1 MEKNKTTVRIAGREY
16 TLSSPDSEEHMHR
29 VAGYVDRKMEEL
41 TLSTRMPS
49 NMVAVLAAMNVA
61 DELLK
66 SQDESVH
73 LRKEMMAL
81 QQQIAKLR
89 AQGAAARQAGKP
101 KSVGNKVESK
111 VESKVGSET
120 EGKTESKT
128 EGKIES
134 KVAGRA
140 PKSGGAG

>member
-1 MEKNKTTVRIAGREY
+1 MENPREKPVEKNRTQVRVAGREY
-16 TLSSPDSEEHMHR
+16 TLASTDSEEHMHR

-66 SQDESVH
+66 SQDENVR
-73 LRKEMMAL
+73 LRKEMAAQR
-81 QQQIAKLR
+81 QQMDKLR
-89 AQGAAARQAGKP
+89 AQGTGARPTSKP
-101 KSVGNKVESK
+101 KSA
-111 VESKVGSET
+111 
-120 EGKTESKT
+120 ESKT
-128 EGKIES
+128 TG
-134 KVAGRA
+134 GA